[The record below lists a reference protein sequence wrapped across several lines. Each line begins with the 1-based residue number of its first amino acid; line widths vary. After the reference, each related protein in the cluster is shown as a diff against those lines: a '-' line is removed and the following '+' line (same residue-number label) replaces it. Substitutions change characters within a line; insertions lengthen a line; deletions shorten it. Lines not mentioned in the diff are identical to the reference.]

1 MRKILTEG
9 PADAMGPDVPGLVW
23 GCLIWDD
30 PEYPL
35 LDETLPHWTPIH

>member
-1 MRKILTEG
+1 
-9 PADAMGPDVPGLVW
+9 MGPDVPGLVW